1 LAVGPTKARVRS
13 SDGIGQKMPFIK
25 ILHNREC
32 AVTVML
38 LISLSIAVIQAS
50 LVAAPLQQKAP
61 NGEKQKRTEGAA
73 AKRSDEKSET
83 SGKEDEPASAPR
95 ISLGEI
101 VGSPGASLTI
111 PFYYTPSANQPL
123 RSFVVDIEFVSNH
136 LEFQKA
142 AAGVAPK
149 GGEPD
154 IGATITRGDP
164 DEKGITR
171 SKVRISVSLKN
182 KNSQK
187 GLPQG
192 LLAFLLFQVTMDAK
206 PFAIKLSPTVVS
218 AEDLHTPPRKVT
230 TISTSPGMVAVEI
243 PNVVPKATCFF
254 FSH

>member
-1 LAVGPTKARVRS
+1 MGPTKARVRS
-13 SDGIGQKMPFIK
+13 SDGIGQNMPLMK
-25 ILHNREC
+25 ILHNSKC
-32 AVTVML
+32 AEALML
-38 LISLSIAVIQAS
+38 LIFLSIAVIQPS

-61 NGEKQKRTEGAA
+61 NGEKQKGTEGPA
-73 AKRSDEKSET
+73 AKKSDEKSAA
-83 SGKEDEPASAPR
+83 SGKEGEPVGAPR

-111 PFYYTPSANQPL
+111 PLYYTPSVNQPL
-123 RSFVVDIEFVSNH
+123 RSFTVDIEFVSNH
-136 LEFQKA
+136 LEFKKA
-142 AAGVAPK
+142 ASGVLPNGVDADIGATLT

-154 IGATITRGDP
+154 G
-164 DEKGITR
+164 KGITR
-171 SKVRISVSLKN
+171 SKVRISVALKN

-192 LLAFLLFQVTMDAK
+192 LLAFLLFQVAMDAK

-218 AEDLHTPPRKVT
+218 AEDLHTPSRKVT
-230 TISTSPGMVAVEI
+230 AINTSPGMVAVEI